1 MAVKIV
7 TDSTSDIPPELA
19 RELDVAVVPLTV
31 FFGEEAFR
39 DGVDITHEEF
49 FRRLTANDV
58 FPRTTQ
64 PTAADFL
71 EVYGPLVEQGHEI
84 VSMHISGKLSGT
96 MNSARAA
103 RQEMADA
110 RIELVDTE
118 LGSLAITLAVKAA
131 AEAAQRGEP
140 FESVVNEAR
149 AASASVELY
158 VVLDTLEYLH
168 RGGRI
173 GKAQSLVG
181 SLLSLKPI
189 LKLEDGEIH
198 PHEKVRTRQKAVQRL
213 LEIASAGA
221 PYKEIAVA
229 HVTTPEEVARFT
241 EHLASLTDAPV
252 LVGEI
257 GPVVG
262 AYAGPRAVGVA
273 LRK

>member
-49 FRRLTANDV
+49 FQRLTTSGV

-71 EVYGPLVEQGHEI
+71 EVYGPLVEQGHEV
-84 VSMHISGKLSGT
+84 VSMHISAKLSGT

-103 RQEMADA
+103 QQELPDA
-110 RIELVDTE
+110 RIELVDTGMAS
-118 LGSLAITLAVKAA
+118 LGMTLAVKAA

-140 FESVVNEAR
+140 FDSVVNEAR
-149 AASASVELY
+149 TASQSVELY
-158 VVLDTLEYLH
+158 VVFDTLEYLQ

-189 LKLEDGEIH
+189 LKVEDGEIH
-198 PHEKVRTRQKAVQRL
+198 PHEKVRTRPKAIQRL
-213 LEIASAGA
+213 LDIASAGA
-221 PYKEIAVA
+221 PYRDIGIA
-229 HVTTPEEVARFT
+229 HVTTAEEVARLT
-241 EHLASLTDAPV
+241 EHLAPLTEGSV
-252 LVGEI
+252 LAGEI

-262 AYAGPRAVGVA
+262 AYAGPRAVGIA